1 MAVISMLLVA
11 LWLKLEQAGRQ
22 LRKKK
27 DTQETLETS
36 FIDTKLYINTLDFLA
51 SSRNVN
57 GFSVS

>member
-36 FIDTKLYINTLDFLA
+36 FIDTKFYINTLDFLA